1 MGNLKDRE
9 ALIDRI
15 RKIDDKNVLDEV
27 KRLLNL
33 NFDDTFYQLNEDQ
46 EAEITQAR
54 EELNRGEGISSDQV
68 EKDFDEWLNK

>member
-1 MGNLKDRE
+1 MGNLKHRE

-46 EAEITQAR
+46 EAEICQAM
-54 EELNRGEGISSDQV
+54 EELSRGEGISSDLV